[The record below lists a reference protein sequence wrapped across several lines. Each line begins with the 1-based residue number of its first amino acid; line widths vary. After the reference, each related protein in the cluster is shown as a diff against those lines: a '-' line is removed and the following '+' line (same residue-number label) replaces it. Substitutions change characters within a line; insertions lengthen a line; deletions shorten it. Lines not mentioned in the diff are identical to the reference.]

1 MLSNHDTPLSAR
13 HREELFVHLARN
25 GNGITAQEV
34 FEEARKRGDSVT
46 VEAYHNLGRRLV
58 HRGVLV
64 ADKSDRQ
71 TRYKLGENGE
81 GQWLDEDQIAAIID
95 PEYPLIAL
103 TVMQESARQ
112 LNSVPEKAWVELRE
126 RLRTINAR
134 QLFTDAICGYC
145 ENLRD
150 EFENYA
156 IVESATPAAPE
167 LPKLRQKIENDISVL
182 KGLAKFG
189 LGLSKEAVRL
199 PANFDEG
206 LRQWRE
212 VGARLTFVDR
222 SELEREIGR
231 RVED

>member
-1 MLSNHDTPLSAR
+1 MPPTDEMPLSSKQ
-13 HREELFVHLARN
+13 REELFVRLAK
-25 GNGITAQEV
+25 GDSGITAQDV
-34 FEEARKRGDSVT
+34 FEQARKQGDFVT
-46 VEAYHNLGRRLV
+46 VEAYHNLARRLV

-126 RLRTINAR
+126 RLRSINAR

-156 IVESATPAAPE
+156 IIESATPGALE
-167 LPKLRQKIENDISVL
+167 LPKLRQKIENDISIL

-189 LGLSKEAVRL
+189 LGLSKEAVQL

-212 VGARLTFVDR
+212 VEAPLKFVDR
-222 SELEREIGR
+222 S
-231 RVED
+231 